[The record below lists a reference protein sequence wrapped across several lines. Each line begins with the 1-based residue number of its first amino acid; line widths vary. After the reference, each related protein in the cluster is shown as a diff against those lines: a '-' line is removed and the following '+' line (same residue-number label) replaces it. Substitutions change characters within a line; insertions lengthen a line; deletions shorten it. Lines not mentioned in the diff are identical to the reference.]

1 MNYCWKNFNVRR
13 ENFVDLHSMLH
24 SSDKDKLLNA
34 ISTPYCLVWFAKL
47 CYQLYFVHS
56 KRDRVVKVII
66 LIFCN
71 GIMFHQEIASM
82 DADTTTVTDDRKT
95 SRQAEEVVSS
105 TTEDEA
111 VYQQGGDYSA
121 NEGNDGAS
129 KIS

>member
-1 MNYCWKNFNVRR
+1 
-13 ENFVDLHSMLH
+13 MLH
-24 SSDKDKLLNA
+24 SSKKEKLLNS
-34 ISTPYCLVWFAKL
+34 ISTLYCLVWCAKL
-47 CYQLYFVHS
+47 CNQLLYCVDS
-56 KRDRVVKVII
+56 KRDRVPRVII

-111 VYQQGGDYSA
+111 VYQQDGDYSA
-121 NEGNDGAS
+121 NEGNSGAS
-129 KIS
+129 NIS

>member
-1 MNYCWKNFNVRR
+1 
-13 ENFVDLHSMLH
+13 MLH
-24 SSDKDKLLNA
+24 SSKKEKLLNS
-34 ISTPYCLVWFAKL
+34 ISTLYCLVWCAKL
-47 CYQLYFVHS
+47 CNQLYCVHS
-56 KRDRVVKVII
+56 KRDRVPRVII

-95 SRQAEEVVSS
+95 NRQAEEVVSS

-121 NEGNDGAS
+121 NEGNSGAS
-129 KIS
+129 NIS